1 VIVTVPG
8 ATAVAEPVWSAM
20 VATAVFDEVQLDFV
34 VTFCVVPLL

>member
-20 VATAVFDEVQLDFV
+20 VATAVFDEVQVALV
-34 VTFCVVPLL
+34 VIFCVVPLL